1 MEIRAGQVVGQL
13 CGARDGSP
21 RAGTSRR
28 RCRPPRGR
36 GLLRAAVRRPC
47 GATADLRR
55 PPWNGPD
62 RRPRKLVQR
71 RRRSRGTAQLRRG
84 GHWRKAHLLIGHSA
98 GAYYA
103 QAMAAKRPALV
114 VGLALVC
121 PLLPGLRDV
130 PEHRRIAGS
139 GEIGDDVSRSYFVIQ
154 TPEMLERYLRYVAQ
168 PRSLSTRQRLIESVN
183 TGSSA
188 PFTPRLTRV
197 QRWSWPDGSTPR
209 LGMSLLQTSWTTTRM
224 PCSQ

>member
-1 MEIRAGQVVGQL
+1 
-13 CGARDGSP
+13 
-21 RAGTSRR
+21 
-28 RCRPPRGR
+28 
-36 GLLRAAVRRPC
+36 
-47 GATADLRR
+47 
-55 PPWNGPD
+55 
-62 RRPRKLVQR
+62 
-71 RRRSRGTAQLRRG
+71 
-84 GHWRKAHLLIGHSA
+84 
-98 GAYYA
+98 
-103 QAMAAKRPALV
+103 MAAKRPALV

-197 QRWSWPDGSTPR
+197 QRWSWPDGSTLR